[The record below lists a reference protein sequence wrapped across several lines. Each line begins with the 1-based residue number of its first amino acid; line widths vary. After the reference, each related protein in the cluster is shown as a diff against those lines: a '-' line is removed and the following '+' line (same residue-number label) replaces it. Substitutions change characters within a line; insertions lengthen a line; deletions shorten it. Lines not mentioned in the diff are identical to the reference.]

1 MALVWFGR
9 GDSIETDFAQ
19 HVAEATCN
27 SNETDVNYMA
37 KKFPALPVYLRAGL
51 DRLKSK
57 RPGSKWNIDDVA

>member
-37 KKFPALPVYLRAGL
+37 KKFRPCLFISGAGL